1 MEPLRETERTLL
13 PEPGADFARTGSRF
27 GNLLHRDHEAIA
39 DHRCSGKEQSGGSIR
54 NPHPDFIG
62 SWRRPVAQS
71 LANSMI
77 SPAKHLSTVDWDCEV
92 KTLFSDKNLGCK
104 VAVSRAIDWFFEHV
118 EEGIILEDD
127 CLPHPT
133 FFRFCEELLNKYRD
147 DERIGQISGDNFQ
160 FGKKRTEYSYY
171 FSRYTLIWGWATW
184 RRAWKNYDV
193 DMKSWPE
200 IHDNGWLQDWLGNKK
215 LVHYWMRIFEMTY
228 QGEINTWDY
237 QWTFTCWIR
246 NCLTILP
253 NVNLISNIGFS
264 AGGTHTSCKNDKSA
278 NIPVE
283 AMEFPLRH
291 PPFMSRDSSSDKLT
305 EKRYLVSFVDKVK
318 DKIREIIN

>member
-1 MEPLRETERTLL
+1 MNNKAFVTPEPLKSPVLFLVFNRPDTTRRV
-13 PEPGADFARTGSRF
+13 F
-27 GNLLHRDHEAIA
+27 EAIRQAQPSQLFIAA
-39 DHRCSGKEQSGGSIR
+39 DGPREGKSGEAEKCA
-54 NPHPDFIG
+54 DV
-62 SWRRPVAQS
+62 RRIVHEG
-71 LANSMI
+71 I
-77 SPAKHLSTVDWDCEV
+77 DWDCEV
-92 KTLFSDKNLGCK
+92 KTLFRDENLGCK
-104 VAVSRAIDWFFEHV
+104 AAVSRAIDWFFEHV

-171 FSRYTLIWGWATW
+171 FSRYTHIWGWATW

-200 IHDNGWLQDWLGNKK
+200 IRDNGWLQDWLGNKK

-253 NVNLISNIGFS
+253 NVNLVSNIGFS
-264 AGGTHTSCKNDKSA
+264 AGATHTSHKNDKSA

-291 PPFMSRDSSSDKLT
+291 PPFMSRDSSGDKRT
-305 EKRYLVSFVDKVK
+305 EKRYLAGFVDKVK